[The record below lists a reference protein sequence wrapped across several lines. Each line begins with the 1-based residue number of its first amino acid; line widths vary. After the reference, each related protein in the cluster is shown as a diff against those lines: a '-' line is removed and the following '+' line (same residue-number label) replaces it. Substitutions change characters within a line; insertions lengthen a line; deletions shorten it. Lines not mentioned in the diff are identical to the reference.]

1 VTGSPGSSVLA
12 GKRDAVRAGLA
23 GIAIDLFAQRGFDA
37 VTTDEIARAAGI
49 SPRTFFRYYPSKDEI
64 VLELGSRLHDR
75 LLAAFGQR
83 PEHEGTV
90 EALRRAYV
98 ATSTVLTEDRER
110 VLRIGRVLASSPA
123 LRAASFGRPWADGTP
138 LVERVAARMGA
149 GPADPRPR
157 VIAAAMAAVATAEWH
172 AWVDDGG
179 TGDPAERIEAALT
192 ALEEGLRT
200 LDTERGAP
208 EPPAD
213 ADPREQ

>member
-1 VTGSPGSSVLA
+1 MTGSPGSSVLA

-75 LLAAFGQR
+75 LLAAFDQR
-83 PEHEGTV
+83 PSGEGTV

-123 LRAASFGRPWADGTP
+123 LRAASYGRPWADGTP
-138 LVERVAARMGA
+138 LVERVAARMGTA
-149 GPADPRPR
+149 PADPRPR

-200 LDTERGAP
+200 LDAGHGAP
-208 EPPAD
+208 EPRTD
-213 ADPREQ
+213 AGPREH

>member
-75 LLAAFGQR
+75 LLAAFDQR
-83 PEHEGTV
+83 PSREGTV

-123 LRAASFGRPWADGTP
+123 LRSASYGRPWADGTP
-138 LVERVAARMGA
+138 LVERVAARMGTS
-149 GPADPRPR
+149 PADPRPR

-200 LDTERGAP
+200 LDTGHGAP
-208 EPPAD
+208 EPRTD
-213 ADPREQ
+213 AGPREH

>member
-1 VTGSPGSSVLA
+1 MTGSPGSSVLA

-75 LLAAFGQR
+75 LLAAFDQR
-83 PEHEGTV
+83 PSGEGTV

-123 LRAASFGRPWADGTP
+123 LRAASSGRPWADGTP
-138 LVERVAARMGA
+138 LVERVAARMGTA
-149 GPADPRPR
+149 PADPRPR

-200 LDTERGAP
+200 LDAGHGAP
-208 EPPAD
+208 EPRTD
-213 ADPREQ
+213 AGPREH